1 MRAEAPAAHPAAAGH
16 AACRAVDMLHRTD
29 AMNAP
34 TPPRPRLVATALPAL
49 AAALLA
55 AGCASPRIDGQW
67 SDPAFSSRSLRDQTV
82 LVTCRGPDGTLA
94 RLCEDRLAAA
104 LREAGARPVT
114 APQPI
119 DPSGGNEAAARA
131 ARAAGASAA
140 VASSIAVA
148 AVTQA
153 GFGPSIG
160 FGLGGGFGGSGGG
173 IGFGGIGISVPIG
186 GVRPQASYGA
196 STAVVD
202 AASGREM
209 WSVRTT
215 SPTSE
220 DAAVQVA
227 GLARLS
233 VDAMVKSGLFEAAR

>member
-1 MRAEAPAAHPAAAGH
+1 
-16 AACRAVDMLHRTD
+16 VL
-29 AMNAP
+29 AP
-34 TPPRPRLVATALPAL
+34 T
-49 AAALLA
+49 
-55 AGCASPRIDGQW
+55 
-67 SDPAFSSRSLRDQTV
+67 
-82 LVTCRGPDGTLA
+82 
-94 RLCEDRLAAA
+94 
-104 LREAGARPVT
+104 
-114 APQPI
+114 PI

-140 VASSIAVA
+140 VAASVAVA

-153 GFGPSIG
+153 GFGPTIG
-160 FGLGGGFGGSGGG
+160 FGLGGGFGGGG
-173 IGFGGIGISVPIG
+173 IGFGGVGISVPIG

-227 GLARLS
+227 GARAA
-233 VDAMVKSGLFEAAR
+233 VGRRDAAGGPVRAGAVSGRSPAPRPGAAHRIP

>member
-1 MRAEAPAAHPAAAGH
+1 MTARTRPVPA
-16 AACRAVDMLHRTD
+16 
-29 AMNAP
+29 
-34 TPPRPRLVATALPAL
+34 AL
-49 AAALLA
+49 AALAVALLA
-55 AGCASPRIDGQW
+55 AGCATPRIDGQW

-94 RLCEDRLAAA
+94 RLCEDRLATA

-114 APQPI
+114 AARPL

-131 ARAAGASAA
+131 AREAGATAA

-148 AVTQA
+148 AVTQS
-153 GFGPSIG
+153 GFGPSVG
-160 FGLGGGFGGSGGG
+160 FGLGGGFGGSG
-173 IGFGGIGISVPIG
+173 ISYGGIGISVPIG
-186 GVRPQASYGA
+186 GVRPRTSYGA

-202 AASGREM
+202 ADSGREM

-220 DAAVQVA
+220 DAAVQIA

>member
-1 MRAEAPAAHPAAAGH
+1 MTTPVRRSRHRVPRPAPAA
-16 AACRAVDMLHRTD
+16 L
-29 AMNAP
+29 
-34 TPPRPRLVATALPAL
+34 ATL

-55 AGCASPRIDGQW
+55 TGCASPRIDGQW

-94 RLCEDRLAAA
+94 RLCEDRLATA

-114 APQPI
+114 APVPL
-119 DPSGGNEAAARA
+119 DPAGGNEAAARA
-131 ARAAGASAA
+131 AREAGASAA
-140 VASSIAVA
+140 VASSVAVA

-153 GFGPSIG
+153 GFGPSVG
-160 FGLGGGFGGSGGG
+160 FGFGGGFGGSGARV
-173 IGFGGIGISVPIG
+173 GFGGIGVSVPIG
-186 GVRPQASYGA
+186 GVRPRTSFGA
-196 STAVVD
+196 STSVVD

-233 VDAMVKSGLFEAAR
+233 VDAMIKSGLFEAAR

>member
-1 MRAEAPAAHPAAAGH
+1 MIDPASPCRGRLARALAS
-16 AACRAVDMLHRTD
+16 
-29 AMNAP
+29 
-34 TPPRPRLVATALPAL
+34 AL
-49 AAALLA
+49 AAATLA

-67 SDPAFSSRSLRDQTV
+67 SDPSFASRSLRDQTV
-82 LVTCRGPDGTLA
+82 LVTCRGPDTTLA

-114 APQPI
+114 APVPL
-119 DPSGGNEAAARA
+119 DPAGGNEAAARA
-131 ARAAGASAA
+131 ARQAGASAV

-160 FGLGGGFGGSGGG
+160 FGFGGGFGGSGARV
-173 IGFGGIGISVPIG
+173 GFGGIGVTVPLG
-186 GVRPQASYGA
+186 GMRPQTSYGA

-233 VDAMVKSGLFEAAR
+233 VDAMRQSGLFESPR

>member
-1 MRAEAPAAHPAAAGH
+1 M
-16 AACRAVDMLHRTD
+16 
-29 AMNAP
+29 
-34 TPPRPRLVATALPAL
+34 TALDRPLRRRTPSPLAVAL
-49 AAALLA
+49 ATALLA
-55 AGCASPRIDGQW
+55 AGCATPRVDGQW
-67 SDPAFSSRSLRDQTV
+67 SDPAFASRSLRDQTV

-114 APQPI
+114 APVPL
-119 DPSGGNEAAARA
+119 DPAGGNEAAARA
-131 ARAAGASAA
+131 AREAGASAA
-140 VASSIAVA
+140 VAASIAVA

-153 GFGPSIG
+153 GFGPSVG
-160 FGLGGGFGGSGGG
+160 FGFGGGFGGSGAR
-173 IGFGGIGISVPIG
+173 IGFGGIGVTVPIG
-186 GVRPQASYGA
+186 GVQPRASFGA
-196 STAVVD
+196 NTAVVD

-233 VDAMVKSGLFEAAR
+233 VDAMRQSGLFEAATR

>member
-1 MRAEAPAAHPAAAGH
+1 MTPVPPFPVPLL
-16 AACRAVDMLHRTD
+16 AVG
-29 AMNAP
+29 AF
-34 TPPRPRLVATALPAL
+34 
-49 AAALLA
+49 ALLA
-55 AGCASPRIDGQW
+55 AGCAGPRVDGQW
-67 SDPAFSSRSLRDQTV
+67 SDPAFASRSLRDQTV

-104 LREAGARPVT
+104 LREAGAKPVL
-114 APQPI
+114 APTPI

-140 VASSIAVA
+140 VAASVAVA

-153 GFGPSIG
+153 GFGPTIG
-160 FGLGGGFGGSGGG
+160 FGLGGGFGGGG
-173 IGFGGIGISVPIG
+173 IGFGGVGISVPIG

-227 GLARLS
+227 GLAQLS
-233 VDAMVKSGLFEAAR
+233 VDAMRQAGLFEPGR

>member
-1 MRAEAPAAHPAAAGH
+1 M
-16 AACRAVDMLHRTD
+16 
-29 AMNAP
+29 
-34 TPPRPRLVATALPAL
+34 RPRTRSRPLAATAVL
-49 AAALLA
+49 AATLFS

-67 SDPAFSSRSLRDQTV
+67 SDPAFSTRSLRDQVV

-94 RLCEDRLAAA
+94 RLCEDRLATA
-104 LREAGARPVT
+104 LREAGARPIV
-114 APQPI
+114 APSPL
-119 DPSGGNEAAARA
+119 DPGGGNEAAAHA
-131 ARAAGASAA
+131 ARAAGASAV

-153 GFGPSIG
+153 VFGPSVG
-160 FGLGGGFGGSGGG
+160 FGMGGGFGGRSV
-173 IGFGGIGISVPIG
+173 GFGSVGISVPLG
-186 GVRPQASYGA
+186 GVRPQTSYGA

-215 SPTSE
+215 SPTAE

-233 VDAMVKSGLFEAAR
+233 VDAMRQSGLFETAR